1 MQLGWG
7 QLLVIIL
14 LLFFLFG
21 NLPKLIQDSSTALQE
36 LLQKRKKEKEKPKT
50 RKKKTDQ

>member
-36 LLQKRKKEKEKPKT
+36 LLQKTKKEKPKT